1 MWEREDGVWQLG
13 ACWSEQPGLGLP
25 GAGLAP
31 TAPLN
36 MHNFTESQPQTRPV
50 WDPAGS
56 RQNKTTPR
64 SYMNTGKHEHCSNH
78 KMTKHLPPMLALVS
92 ECYFSPSY
100 SFGPPLGFLL
110 WAPSS
115 GLPPLGLEWGQYP
128 VIGSPGFLTASNH
141 QKSLASL
148 YLPRNSLTQVQIP

>member
-1 MWEREDGVWQLG
+1 M
-13 ACWSEQPGLGLP
+13 P

-56 RQNKTTPR
+56 RQNKTTPQ
-64 SYMNTGKHEHCSNH
+64 SYMNTGKREHCSNH
-78 KMTKHLPPMLALVS
+78 KMTKHPPMLALVS

-100 SFGPPLGFLL
+100 NFGPPLGFLL

-115 GLPPLGLEWGQYP
+115 GVRMRTVPSDRITRLPDSIQRPAKPRFLVPSPKFPNTSPNPLIIL
-128 VIGSPGFLTASNH
+128 S
-141 QKSLASL
+141 
-148 YLPRNSLTQVQIP
+148 